1 MHVSNAPHHSCAG
14 MVVCW
19 DGERDHKRR
28 GSEDLRASAEVI
40 EAVLE
45 NLCIEQEEMIVR
57 QSETIRR
64 LLYEIAQYR
73 ALDDEESRALSRA
86 EEEVWQRKEF
96 AQS

>member
-1 MHVSNAPHHSCAG
+1 M
-14 MVVCW
+14 
-19 DGERDHKRR
+19 
-28 GSEDLRASAEVI
+28 I
-40 EAVLE
+40 EAALE
-45 NLCIEQEEMIVR
+45 DLCIEQEEMIAR
-57 QSETIRR
+57 QSATIRR

>member
-1 MHVSNAPHHSCAG
+1 M
-14 MVVCW
+14 
-19 DGERDHKRR
+19 
-28 GSEDLRASAEVI
+28 I

-73 ALDDEESRALSRA
+73 ALDDEESRAISRA
-86 EEEVWQRKEF
+86 EEEV
-96 AQS
+96 

>member
-1 MHVSNAPHHSCAG
+1 MHVSNAPHHGCAG

-19 DGERDHKRR
+19 GGEWDHKRR

-45 NLCIEQEEMIVR
+45 NLCIEQEEMIAR
-57 QSETIRR
+57 QSATIRR

-73 ALDDEESRALSRA
+73 ALDDEESMALSRV
-86 EEEVWQRKEF
+86 EEVEV
-96 AQS
+96 